1 MLRRSRHDSTAAF
14 TARVSPGALCS
25 TVSGSPM
32 LVTNDVRTSAPL
44 AYTMAQSVTRWFM
57 RRHTSAP
64 PRHVRLGANR
74 KNGVPRPR

>member
-44 AYTMAQSVTRWFM
+44 AYTMAQSVTR
-57 RRHTSAP
+57 
-64 PRHVRLGANR
+64 
-74 KNGVPRPR
+74 